1 MSSTTIVVMMMV
13 FMMSCVLIIGGGAAA
28 WWFWNK
34 KGPNSPP
41 FNNVTPPSVPGG
53 GGGPPSSSV
62 PGGPPSSP
70 PSEPSVNIPVKTGDL
85 TADVHILEESEAQLV
100 NYDGFEVWTPKE
112 ILTPTN
118 PRDHMSGYHANP
130 NMTSVGPKGYVVKEW
145 DPTKFWPEWAKED
158 FEKAWPRNKK
168 YRFTCLYVRVLGIW
182 YVVPRYDFLG
192 EEEANKRLVY
202 SARVLSIWYEGMKAA
217 ISWFLDNQGKIK
229 AEYRFLPEEVENFKK
244 MISGKAAWQSENLP
258 TEWFGLGTPG
268 SGCAHVFPHDVHT
281 KDLEEFSDSWAWG
294 AVHEDCHVGCVAGG
308 CRDSCNSGH
317 STRWQQLE
325 HLFTS
330 WLRLN
335 GVMGYKKFSELT
347 DKPNCYI
354 DTSKCNLEY
363 SQPNWLPVENNA
375 NTACDVATN
384 KHKPFGSFF

>member
-1 MSSTTIVVMMMV
+1 MLAVVLLLL
-13 FMMSCVLIIGGGAAA
+13 FCCCVVLLGGGAAFA
-28 WWFWNK
+28 YWYFYHYLREA
-34 KGPNSPP
+34 PAPQ
-41 FNNVTPPSVPGG
+41 
-53 GGGPPSSSV
+53 
-62 PGGPPSSP
+62 PSSP
-70 PSEPSVNIPVKTGDL
+70 PPTPSITPPTPSITPTPPTPSITPSIPVKTGDL

-145 DPTKFWPEWAKED
+145 DPTKFWPEWAKEE
-158 FEKAWPRNKK
+158 FEKAWPKNKK

-192 EEEANKRLVY
+192 EEEANKRLVF

-217 ISWFLDNQGKIK
+217 IAWLLDNQDKMK
-229 AEYRFLPEEVENFKK
+229 PEYRFLPEEVENFKK

-258 TEWFGLGTPG
+258 TEWFGLGTAR

-281 KDLEEFSDSWAWG
+281 KDLKEFSDSWAWG
-294 AVHEDCHVGCVAGG
+294 AVHEDCHVGCVEGG
-308 CRDSCNSGH
+308 CWDCNGGH

-335 GVMGYKKFSELT
+335 GVMGYKKYSELE
-347 DKPNCYI
+347 DKPNCYV

-363 SQPNWLPVENNA
+363 SQPKWLPVENNA
-375 NTACDVATN
+375 NGGTACVANN
-384 KHKPFGSFF
+384 KQISFDSFF